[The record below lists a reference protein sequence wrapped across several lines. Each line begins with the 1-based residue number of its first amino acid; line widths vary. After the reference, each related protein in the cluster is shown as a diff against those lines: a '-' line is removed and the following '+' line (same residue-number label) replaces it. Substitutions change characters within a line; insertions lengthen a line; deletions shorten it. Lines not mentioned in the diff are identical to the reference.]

1 MAMRVEPKLPDIH
14 HQLEAV
20 ANDINSKLPAPKIP
34 REQPQ
39 FVTVGNQAADG
50 MVQAAESA
58 LNEGQNMLEK
68 VKATADRIKG
78 MLAECE
84 QEIRAYIEK
93 TQALGKDILDASTT
107 FLSTEGK
114 SDRSNGQP
122 R

>member
-20 ANDINSKLPAPKIP
+20 AQDINSKLPAPKIP

-39 FVTVGNQAADG
+39 FVSVGNQAADG
-50 MVQAAESA
+50 MVQAAQNA
-58 LNEGQNMLEK
+58 LNEGQSMLEK

-84 QEIRAYIEK
+84 QEIATYVAK
-93 TQALGKDILDASTT
+93 TQALGNDILDASKT
-107 FLSTEGK
+107 FLDGRKGRKEDGS
-114 SDRSNGQP
+114 
-122 R
+122 